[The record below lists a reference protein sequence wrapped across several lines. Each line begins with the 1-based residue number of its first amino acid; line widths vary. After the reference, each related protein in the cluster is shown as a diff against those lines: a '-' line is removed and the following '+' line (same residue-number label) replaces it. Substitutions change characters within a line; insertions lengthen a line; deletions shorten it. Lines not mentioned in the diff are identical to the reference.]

1 MDRATEF
8 LTVSAINKYKGEYTI
23 HNLDEAT
30 DYLSYDEIIDCVLK
44 FYIES
49 FRSCP
54 NSIQPSFD
62 FLRSYIEHFYKLD
75 QKTIDEV
82 LDYDPLYEVL
92 NND

>member
-8 LTVSAINKYKGEYTI
+8 LTVKAINKYKGEYTI

-44 FYIES
+44 FYFES
-49 FRSCP
+49 LRTSP
-54 NSIQPSFD
+54 NPMRPSFE
-62 FLRSYIEHFYKLD
+62 FLRDYIEYFYRLD
-75 QKTIDEV
+75 QKSIDEV